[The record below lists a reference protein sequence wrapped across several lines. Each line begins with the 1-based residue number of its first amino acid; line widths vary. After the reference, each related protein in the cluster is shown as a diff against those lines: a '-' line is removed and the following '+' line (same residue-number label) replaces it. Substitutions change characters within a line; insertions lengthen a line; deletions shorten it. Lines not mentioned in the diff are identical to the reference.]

1 MHIFSLTNFGNF
13 IYKSMGLCYNTDMI
27 NYEEVYGREAS
38 AMLARKNTLET
49 LFVSRYKTAPTVYVS
64 SCGRAEI
71 VGNHT
76 DHNLGKVI
84 VGAIS
89 CDILAAVSLRTDGI
103 VEIGAEDFRTIR
115 FHVSDLK
122 RRESEARKSSALAR
136 GVCRY
141 LADRKY
147 PLGGFSAV
155 THSTVFRGAGVS
167 SSAAF
172 EVLIAE
178 IVNVLYAGGKIP
190 PLVKAEAGKFAENVY
205 FGKPCGLLDQTGIAF
220 GGLNAVD
227 FYGAS
232 APRVKSLSMPE
243 GYALA
248 LVNTGGSHASLTKHY
263 ASISKEMSE
272 VAAYFH
278 KKYLR
283 EVEKTAFEESIPALR
298 KKVSDRAI
306 LRASHFFAE
315 NERVDRA
322 ADALARG
329 DRRAFF
335 KQVRS
340 SGASSLTY
348 LQNGYVA
355 GEVSQPL
362 LIGVIT
368 AARLIKEGAFRIM
381 GGGFTGTVLA
391 ILPERET
398 AEYAAE
404 TGRIFGREN
413 VHVARLRPFGACEIS
428 FD

>member
-1 MHIFSLTNFGNF
+1 M
-13 IYKSMGLCYNTDMI
+13 
-27 NYEEVYGREAS
+27 
-38 AMLARKNTLET
+38 
-49 LFVSRYKTAPTVYVS
+49 
-64 SCGRAEI
+64 
-71 VGNHT
+71 
-76 DHNLGKVI
+76 
-84 VGAIS
+84 
-89 CDILAAVSLRTDGI
+89 
-103 VEIGAEDFRTIR
+103 
-115 FHVSDLK
+115 
-122 RRESEARKSSALAR
+122 
-136 GVCRY
+136 
-141 LADRKY
+141 
-147 PLGGFSAV
+147 
-155 THSTVFRGAGVS
+155 
-167 SSAAF
+167 
-172 EVLIAE
+172 
-178 IVNVLYAGGKIP
+178 
-190 PLVKAEAGKFAENVY
+190 
-205 FGKPCGLLDQTGIAF
+205 LDQTGIAF

-227 FYGAS
+227 FYGAG